1 MKAVFWVGRHA
12 RIARLVYGLRFKG
25 LGVAL
30 PPWRNQ
36 MRKSSNQTTSA
47 WQEIRGVRRTHGKRN
62 LWDQPIARTLERER
76 EREETAV
83 VQLHLAG
90 APLLLRRICAPLICC
105 TSLLAHPLP
114 QSSGSS
120 APRQPPIT
128 AKVHDFSV
136 SLLHGRN
143 VPRRVHMNSRGGPI
157 NYGSKCTRNSASRVL
172 DDDDLDC

>member
-62 LWDQPIARTLERER
+62 LWDQPIAHTLERER
-76 EREETAV
+76 ERRDGSGAAASRWCAPSSPADLRSLDL
-83 VQLHLAG
+83 LHLPAS
-90 APLLLRRICAPLICC
+90 PSPSSVQWLLC
-105 TSLLAHPLP
+105 S
-114 QSSGSS
+114 SS
-120 APRQPPIT
+120 AT
-128 AKVHDFSV
+128 H
-136 SLLHGRN
+136 H
-143 VPRRVHMNSRGGPI
+143 
-157 NYGSKCTRNSASRVL
+157 SKGT
-172 DDDDLDC
+172 